1 MKCFEGSIDEIY
13 NYKIFI
19 GFGIFILFM
28 TGSMMYSVLEK
39 FTKNN
44 FGKIV
49 SLIVSLIFV
58 MGYPLNSLLFGFE
71 YMSLG
76 LLVLCT
82 LFHLVYYFEKEEFK
96 RPVLLFIFALVNFG
110 LFCSYYMFIPFTY
123 SGLWIYFC
131 IYSYRKNKK
140 IICRENIITLSVT
153 LLLPFFLGYA
163 YHLAP
168 GIYNIFNMDLM
179 EALQSSANYSS
190 HIASSFDVEGY
201 VYANYYSNMIILVPL
216 TIYYLSKNS
225 KKDKVSFDIIFFLI
239 LFAFI
244 AVLFLRQ
251 GIRVC
256 ITVLFDEKLLCFVDS
271 ASVF

>member
-1 MKCFEGSIDEIY
+1 MNYIGGFSARKIGSYVNSGLIIKCFEGSADEIY

-28 TGSMMYSVLEK
+28 TGSMMYCTLEK
-39 FTKNN
+39 FAKNN

-49 SLIVSLIFV
+49 SLIISLIFV

-82 LFHLVYYFEKEEFK
+82 LLHLVYYFEKEGFK
-96 RPVLLFIFALVNFG
+96 RQVILILFALVNFG

-123 SGLWIYFC
+123 SALWIYFC
-131 IYSYRKNKK
+131 IYSYRKNRK
-140 IICRENIITLSVT
+140 IICKENIVTLSVT

-168 GIYNIFNMDLM
+168 GIYNIFNVDLDT
-179 EALQSSANYSS
+179 AIKSSANYSS
-190 HIASSFDVEGY
+190 HIASSFGLDRICVCK
-201 VYANYYSNMIILVPL
+201 L
-216 TIYYLSKNS
+216 
-225 KKDKVSFDIIFFLI
+225 
-239 LFAFI
+239 LFKYDNFI
-244 AVLFLRQ
+244 ATYDILS
-251 GIRVC
+251 C
-256 ITVLFDEKLLCFVDS
+256 
-271 ASVF
+271 